1 MEPAMRQCP
10 HRTSH
15 TLPKHPPGHVCCVN
29 YKSIMQMVCPVGW
42 GSPAPWRGKAKRGAP
57 VPAHLISQRAYLL
70 FTGNAWLPTWPA
82 CSSLMNH
89 SFCSGNFNFSLAC
102 KATKRHENIWP
113 CASSFCDYCL
123 CCPGP
128 IPFPFGPPGR
138 NICHRRQGPEWWSSR
153 LKSSRKR
160 ATNGRKMWKACW
172 KD

>member
-1 MEPAMRQCP
+1 MSSQDEPHTP
-10 HRTSH
+10 ETPSRTRVLCKLQKYNANGKPRGMGIPCSM
-15 TLPKHPPGHVCCVN
+15 K
-29 YKSIMQMVCPVGW
+29 
-42 GSPAPWRGKAKRGAP
+42 GKAKRGAP

-138 NICHRRQGPEWWSSR
+138 NICQRRRGPEWWSSR